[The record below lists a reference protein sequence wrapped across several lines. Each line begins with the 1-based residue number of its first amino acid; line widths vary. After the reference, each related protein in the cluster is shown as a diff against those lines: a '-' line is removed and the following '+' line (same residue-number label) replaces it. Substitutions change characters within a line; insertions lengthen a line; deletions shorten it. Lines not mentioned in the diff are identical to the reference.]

1 MKKKVKNNNIS
12 SDKKSSSFILYFLVI
27 LVLIS
32 SLAYFTVSLINFIS
46 LGDFINGLLM
56 LGIAVLFIVV
66 CLTNPSKKKW
76 SSYLALGV
84 LFIYQGLLCLVNL
97 GIIVW
102 PSKVMD
108 NFVGKS
114 LTEVI
119 EWASANKISTTQEYE
134 YSDMIPE
141 YHVINQSVEA
151 GVKLKDVK
159 TLTVAIS
166 EGPSP
171 YKEIVLPNMIGWK
184 TEDVLKFVEG
194 NYLTNVSVDFV
205 QGTEEENTLIS
216 QSKSGNVRRNDEIK
230 LTFSYGQMRNYSE
243 VKLIDLTNKGKFEA
257 EFYLKQYGITYEF
270 DYDFSDKVKRGNVM
284 RQSIEAGSV
293 ISISGDNV
301 QTLKVTISKGPK
313 IVIPD
318 LSKLSVSEIT
328 SWVIDH
334 KLKIE
339 FKDRYD
345 DSVKENEVLE
355 VNYKNGDVVEEGT
368 IIIVTLSKGCLV
380 MEKFDSYADFRNWA
394 DTYGVK
400 YEEEHEFSDSVKVGE
415 VIKYSYEAGSA
426 IKNDDVVIV
435 TISDGKKIKVPS
447 VKGLTKSN
455 AINKLESAGLGYSFV
470 YKYSNDVEKGKVI
483 TQSITAGSEVSE
495 GTTVTVTLSNGA
507 KPAASNNN
515 SSSNSGSSS
524 GSGSNSGSS
533 SESPSTPTCTPTT
546 YKISRELN
554 NIFDS
559 GDSFSSVQSQLYSFF
574 ANNYPNVKISVVAE
588 ADTGMSSG
596 SYIGGIGPGSEITS
610 CNSSPYVIKL
620 AK

>member
-1 MKKKVKNNNIS
+1 MKKKGKNNNIS
-12 SDKKSSSFILYFLVI
+12 SDKKSSSFILYFFVI

-293 ISISGDNV
+293 IAISGDNV

-507 KPAASNNN
+507 KPSASNNN
-515 SSSNSGSSS
+515 SSSNSGSS
-524 GSGSNSGSS
+524 SGSNSGSS

>member
-524 GSGSNSGSS
+524 GSNSGSS

>member
-1 MKKKVKNNNIS
+1 
-12 SDKKSSSFILYFLVI
+12 
-27 LVLIS
+27 
-32 SLAYFTVSLINFIS
+32 
-46 LGDFINGLLM
+46 
-56 LGIAVLFIVV
+56 
-66 CLTNPSKKKW
+66 
-76 SSYLALGV
+76 
-84 LFIYQGLLCLVNL
+84 
-97 GIIVW
+97 
-102 PSKVMD
+102 
-108 NFVGKS
+108 
-114 LTEVI
+114 
-119 EWASANKISTTQEYE
+119 
-134 YSDMIPE
+134 
-141 YHVINQSVEA
+141 
-151 GVKLKDVK
+151 
-159 TLTVAIS
+159 
-166 EGPSP
+166 
-171 YKEIVLPNMIGWK
+171 
-184 TEDVLKFVEG
+184 
-194 NYLTNVSVDFV
+194 
-205 QGTEEENTLIS
+205 
-216 QSKSGNVRRNDEIK
+216 
-230 LTFSYGQMRNYSE
+230 YSE

-507 KPAASNNN
+507 KPSASNNN
-515 SSSNSGSSS
+515 SSSNSGSS
-524 GSGSNSGSS
+524 SGSNSGSS

>member
-171 YKEIVLPNMIGWK
+171 YKEIVLPNMVGWK
-184 TEDVLKFVEG
+184 TDDVLKFVEE

-257 EFYLKQYGITYEF
+257 EFYLKQYGISYEF
-270 DYDFSDKVKRGNVM
+270 DYDFSDKVKRGSVM

-293 ISISGDNV
+293 IAISGDNV

-368 IIIVTLSKGCLV
+368 IIIVTISKGCLV

-507 KPAASNNN
+507 KPSASNNN
-515 SSSNSGSSS
+515 SSSNSGSS
-524 GSGSNSGSS
+524 SGSNSGSS

>member
-184 TEDVLKFVEG
+184 TDDVLKFVEE

-257 EFYLKQYGITYEF
+257 EFYLKQYGISYEF

-368 IIIVTLSKGCLV
+368 IIIVTISKGCLV

-507 KPAASNNN
+507 KPSASNNN
-515 SSSNSGSSS
+515 SSSNSGSS
-524 GSGSNSGSS
+524 SGSNSGSS